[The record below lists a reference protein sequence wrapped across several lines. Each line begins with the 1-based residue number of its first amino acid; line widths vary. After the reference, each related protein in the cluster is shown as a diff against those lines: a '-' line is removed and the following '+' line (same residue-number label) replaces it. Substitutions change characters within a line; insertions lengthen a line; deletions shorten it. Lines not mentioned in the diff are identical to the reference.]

1 MNNDKNTVCILMS
14 TYNGKK
20 YIIEQIESLLRQ
32 KDVSFSIYVRD
43 DGSQDGTQKILDKYE
58 AQTNGLLK
66 WYQGKNIRP
75 AKSFMDLIK
84 NAPDAQ
90 YYAFCDQDDVWE
102 EDKLSCAI
110 AKIKRE
116 KEGIPCFYFSN
127 VKVVD
132 EKLNLMK
139 ISHIDEKN
147 MSLKR
152 ILLHNVATGCTIVFN
167 EQLMKKI
174 REYSPQYIGMH
185 DWWLYQVCLV
195 IGGKVVFDKEPH
207 ILYRQHGNNCIGFKK
222 KKINV
227 KKAIL
232 KKSECGVRKMTKEL
246 IEGYGEQMS
255 SDVFSAVSLLAFYD
269 KSLKKKWRL
278 LTDKEYY
285 RDFKDERV
293 RDKIAILRNRK

>member
-32 KDVSFSIYVRD
+32 KNVSFSIYVRD
-43 DGSQDGTQKILDKYE
+43 DGSQDGTQKILEKYE

-66 WYQGKNIRP
+66 WYQGENIKP

-116 KEGIPCFYFSN
+116 KEEIPCFYFSN

-132 EKLNLMK
+132 EKLNLMN
-139 ISHIDEKN
+139 ISHTDEKN

-167 EQLMKKI
+167 KQLMKKI

-255 SDVFSAVSLLAFYD
+255 SDIFSAVSLLASYD

-278 LTDKEYY
+278 LTDKGYY